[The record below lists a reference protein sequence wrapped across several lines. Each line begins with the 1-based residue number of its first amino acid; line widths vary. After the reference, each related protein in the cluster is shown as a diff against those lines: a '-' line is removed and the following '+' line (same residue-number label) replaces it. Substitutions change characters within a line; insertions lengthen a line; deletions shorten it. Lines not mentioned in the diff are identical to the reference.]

1 MVSKYYKGQ
10 GMSKKI
16 YFSDDKIQE
25 VKYYL
30 HSQMKEASQKDE
42 QLDTADSEYFTS
54 AKAVA

>member
-1 MVSKYYKGQ
+1 
-10 GMSKKI
+10 MSKKI